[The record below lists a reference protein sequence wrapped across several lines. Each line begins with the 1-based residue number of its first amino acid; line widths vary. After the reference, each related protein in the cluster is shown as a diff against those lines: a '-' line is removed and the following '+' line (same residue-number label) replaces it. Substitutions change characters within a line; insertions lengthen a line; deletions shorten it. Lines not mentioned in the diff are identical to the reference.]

1 MIKIL
6 KNLLT
11 IAVALLLAT
20 LLRTFVVQ
28 LYIIPSESMSP
39 TISVADRVL
48 VVKEDIL
55 PIQYEVGDIVVFY
68 HPDSY
73 SNITNEEKLI
83 KSLKFWNYLFELDIE
98 TVYIK
103 RIVGLPGD
111 EIEIDNYGIVYR
123 NKQKITFEGINNET
137 LSTKSSYLVPEDN
150 YFVLGDNRIN
160 SQDSRIFGF
169 VPDDNLV
176 GKAFYKVYPFQD
188 FQKFND

>member
-1 MIKIL
+1 MIV
-6 KNLLT
+6 
-11 IAVALLLAT
+11 VALLLAT

-55 PIQYEVGDIVVFY
+55 PIKYEVGDIVVFY

-111 EIEIDNYGIVYR
+111 EIEIDNYGSVYR
-123 NKQKITFEGINNET
+123 NNQKVTFEGINNET
-137 LSTKSSYLVPEDN
+137 FSTKSSYVVPEGN
-150 YFVLGDNRIN
+150 YFVLGDNRVN

-176 GKAFYKVYPFQD
+176 GKAFYRVYPFQN

>member
-1 MIKIL
+1 
-6 KNLLT
+6 
-11 IAVALLLAT
+11 
-20 LLRTFVVQ
+20 
-28 LYIIPSESMSP
+28 MSP

-48 VVKEDIL
+48 VVKEAIL
-55 PIQYEVGDIVVFY
+55 PIKYEVGDIVVFY

-111 EIEIDNYGIVYR
+111 EIEIDKYGSVYR
-123 NKQKITFEGINNET
+123 NNQKVTFEGINNET
-137 LSTKSSYLVPEDN
+137 FSTKSSYVVPEDS
-150 YFVLGDNRIN
+150 YFVLGDNRVN